1 MMLNILILLC
11 NDGVNAN
18 IIGCHGNIVVPSL
31 QSHWSI
37 IMQCPFLY
45 YQVRQYL
52 VDDEEMEVYENL
64 VRENGCCSQ
73 QVMDCVLLEILS
85 KDIRYNV
92 DNYLIIYHIVIIIN
106 VTINHNTTLF
116 RISAIL
122 LISIIHTLAES
133 VC

>member
-1 MMLNILILLC
+1 M
-11 NDGVNAN
+11 
-18 IIGCHGNIVVPSL
+18 
-31 QSHWSI
+31 
-37 IMQCPFLY
+37 
-45 YQVRQYL
+45 RQYL

-92 DNYLIIYHIVIIIN
+92 DNYLIIYHIGIIIN

-122 LISIIHTLAES
+122 LI
-133 VC
+133 V